1 MLNKV
6 FLAAAVSL
14 IMAGATMTISSAPA
28 MACGACHKAAKADVP
43 ARSKTA
49 RKAYKEHCKAVHKA
63 YKKAHKK
70 HHLFGK

>member
-6 FLAAAVSL
+6 FLSAAVSL
-14 IMAGATMTISSAPA
+14 IMAGATMTVSSAPA
-28 MACGACHKAAKADVP
+28 IACGACHKAAKAAFPDD
-43 ARSKTA
+43 KNA